1 MDKRGNHQEYQILIL
16 NIGFIRFENHLQ
28 QWMMVIQE
36 LILESEILRVENDN
50 DGPQDELEYW
60 KSRAAKLTLLV
71 NQISSPECR
80 MTLATLRAA
89 QSRLLRVGFILEL
102 PFNKPFSRYGNNVNT
117 KSSSFM
123 WRQQTMLS
131 SLGPL
136 KSTVIPSTLR

>member
-1 MDKRGNHQEYQILIL
+1 MYYLKFCNCSSYL
-16 NIGFIRFENHLQ
+16 FRFENHLQ

-71 NQISSPECR
+71 DQISSPECR

-89 QSRLLRVGFILEL
+89 QSRLLRVGFI
-102 PFNKPFSRYGNNVNT
+102 T
-117 KSSSFM
+117 KF
-123 WRQQTMLS
+123 
-131 SLGPL
+131 
-136 KSTVIPSTLR
+136 KSEKLISV

>member
-1 MDKRGNHQEYQILIL
+1 MTAWNSSVLLMDKLGSEMSEFLSYYTPS
-16 NIGFIRFENHLQ
+16 FFRFENHLQ

-71 NQISSPECR
+71 EQISSPECR

-89 QSRLLRVGFILEL
+89 QSRLLRV
-102 PFNKPFSRYGNNVNT
+102 
-117 KSSSFM
+117 
-123 WRQQTMLS
+123 
-131 SLGPL
+131 
-136 KSTVIPSTLR
+136 

>member
-1 MDKRGNHQEYQILIL
+1 
-16 NIGFIRFENHLQ
+16 
-28 QWMMVIQE
+28 MMVIQE

-71 NQISSPECR
+71 DQISSPECR

-89 QSRLLRVGFILEL
+89 QSRLLRVGFIKEI
-102 PFNKPFSRYGNNVNT
+102 PFIVPSFRYGNNVNT

-123 WRQQTMLS
+123 WRQQTMLN

>member
-1 MDKRGNHQEYQILIL
+1 MYCLKFCHYSSSL
-16 NIGFIRFENHLQ
+16 FRFENHLQ

-71 NQISSPECR
+71 DQISSPECR

-89 QSRLLRVGFILEL
+89 QSRLLRVGFIPKSQKRSILSL
-102 PFNKPFSRYGNNVNT
+102 FRYGNNVNIRL
-117 KSSSFM
+117 SNFM
-123 WRQQTMLS
+123 WKQQTMQNFLV
-131 SLGPL
+131 PL
-136 KSTVIPSTLR
+136 KNIVIQSTLR